1 MTPMG
6 AEAALF
12 DVAAG
17 AAEEVVV
24 AAAETAPEVF
34 G

>member
-1 MTPMG
+1 MPMG
-6 AEAALF
+6 ADAALF

-17 AAEEVVV
+17 AAEVVV
-24 AAAETAPEVF
+24 AAAATELF